1 MKFHNM
7 PAITITRPIMRHR
20 LSIFACVACSILLA
34 SCSGGGGGGGG
45 STGGSGST
53 APPVAQTPT
62 PSPLPTNETPP
73 SEADSV
79 RFLTQATFGPTPASL
94 DQVRVS
100 GFRNWLTAH
109 MQATGASYGGY
120 SAAIHTAGLRDFCA
134 QYAFPSQYL
143 RDHCWQEYY
152 SAEPLSR
159 EFYRN
164 ALYGTDQLRQRMGLA
179 LGQIFVVSNSEVE
192 GTYGHR
198 DYQQMLLD
206 RSFGNFRDTMVAVIK
221 SPVMGEYLNMVN
233 NGKDDPNENF
243 ARELMQLFTIG
254 PCQLN
259 QDGSLSGGVCQ
270 PTYDNNGVR
279 DLAYAL
285 TGWTYPLGGVNPYG
299 GNGWANARF
308 LRGDMVPVA
317 AEHDQAARTLPGNVN
332 LPAGHTAQQ
341 GLDAVVDALFNHP
354 NIAPFISKQLIQH
367 LVTSNPSPAYVSR
380 VAQAFIS
387 GSGQGSAAG
396 FGSGQRGDMKAV
408 IATILL
414 DSEARGDSKNTD
426 PNYGRLREPAQYISG
441 MLRAISAQSD
451 GAGFYWWWGQEFGQ
465 VIFNAASVFN
475 FYPPDYPLPGSSSLV
490 GPAFAIENPN
500 STLSRINL
508 GNQLL
513 YWGGLSADSDRPGAT
528 GTHPNMATWEAQADD
543 ASVLVN
549 KLEALLVTGGLS
561 ADIKSGIVSAVS
573 QWTPQNNA
581 NGWRKE
587 RVATAFY
594 LILACPEYQVQR

>member
-7 PAITITRPIMRHR
+7 AAMTRTRSIMRHWM
-20 LSIFACVACSILLA
+20 SIFACAACSILLA
-34 SCSGGGGGGGG
+34 SCSGGGGGGDGGGGG
-45 STGGSGST
+45 SA
-53 APPVAQTPT
+53 APPAAQTPT
-62 PSPLPTNETPP
+62 PSALPANETPP

-79 RFLTQATFGPTPASL
+79 RFLTQATFGPTTASL
-94 DQVRVS
+94 DQVRAS

-109 MQATGASYGGY
+109 MQATGANYSRY
-120 SAAIHTAGLRDFCA
+120 SAAIHTASLRDFCG
-134 QYAFPSQYL
+134 QYAFPSAYL

-164 ALYGTDQLRQRMGLA
+164 ALYGTDQLRQRVALA

-206 RSFGNFRDTMVAVIK
+206 RSFGNFRDTMMAVTK

-254 PCQLN
+254 PCQLD

-270 PTYDNNGVR
+270 ATYDNNQVR
-279 DLAYAL
+279 EVAYAL
-285 TGWTYPLGGVNPYG
+285 SGWTYPTGGVSPWGSSGWTNPRY
-299 GNGWANARF
+299 
-308 LRGDMVPVA
+308 LRGEMVAVA
-317 AEHDQAARTLPGNVN
+317 AQHDQAARTLPGGGSLAAN
-332 LPAGHTAQQ
+332 HSAQQ
-341 GLDAVVDALFNHP
+341 AMDAVIDALFNHP
-354 NIAPFISKQLIQH
+354 NIAPFIGKQLIQH

-380 VAQAFIS
+380 VSQAFIS
-387 GSGQGSAAG
+387 GSAQG

-408 IATILL
+408 IAAILL
-414 DSEARGDSKNTD
+414 DSEARGDSKNSD
-426 PNYGRLREPAQYISG
+426 ANYGRLREPAQFISG
-441 MLRAISAQSD
+441 MLRAFSAQSD
-451 GAGFYWWWGQEFGQ
+451 GAGFYWWWGEEFGQ

-475 FYPPDYPLPGSSSLV
+475 FYPPDYPLPGTSLV

-500 STLSRINL
+500 STFARLNL

-513 YWGGLSADSDRPGAT
+513 YWGGLGADSDRPGAT
-528 GTHPNMATWEAQADD
+528 GTHPDLAAWEAQADD
-543 ASVLVN
+543 ANVLVN

-561 ADIKSGIVSAVS
+561 ADIKTGIVNAMS
-573 QWTPQNNA
+573 QWTSQNNA
-581 NGWRKE
+581 NGWRRQ